1 MSFLSDFRRYSDN
14 DLNFAVKV
22 FDAYVEYSQNGDVY
36 YPPVNEKS
44 GVLPEFGD
52 NEIVAILGDWG
63 TG

>member
-1 MSFLSDFRRYSDN
+1 MLSDFRRFSDK
-14 DLNFAVKV
+14 DLNFAVKSL
-22 FDAYVEYSQNGDVY
+22 DAFIDYYEKGDVY
-36 YPPVNEKS
+36 YPPVNGKS

>member
-1 MSFLSDFRRYSDN
+1 MKCL
-14 DLNFAVKV
+14 
-22 FDAYVEYSQNGDVY
+22 DAFIDYYEKGDVY
-36 YPPVNEKS
+36 YPPVNGKS